1 MGRENM
7 EDYNADFLVMLESW
21 EAAIKYCGR
30 GRENPQT
37 IDVAIRLRS
46 LVNFSRMN
54 GSLVVRRRVSWG
66 MPH

>member
-21 EAAIKYCGR
+21 KAAIKYCGR

-37 IDVAIRLRS
+37 IDVAILF
-46 LVNFSRMN
+46 VP
-54 GSLVVRRRVSWG
+54 W
-66 MPH
+66 

>member
-1 MGRENM
+1 MQYMGRENM

-37 IDVAIRLRS
+37 IDVAIL
-46 LVNFSRMN
+46 FAP
-54 GSLVVRRRVSWG
+54 W
-66 MPH
+66 